1 MIKFLSILG
10 LVAFVAAKSYEDY
23 GSSEVNLAI
32 LYIGLRIYY
41 ST

>member
-23 GSSEVNLAI
+23 GSSEVKLVK
-32 LYIGLRIYY
+32 LYISSIYY
-41 ST
+41 SI